1 MSTTKKGKAL
11 RPSFLHDFT
20 SVISSRIKYV
30 SKFIFSTPYR
40 YYKPVCSTELFRGLT
55 VPCTLPYGQ
64 NRCGNNIRLFVGP
77 GTLVQQHIVDA
88 VSSGLWG
95 TTCVNRA
102 RITYSWKYRVYRLV
116 PPRSGKKINSVF
128 YFFHGIANIEPNHT
142 LHLDQAHH
150 NN

>member
-40 YYKPVCSTELFRGLT
+40 YCKPVCSTELFRGLT

-64 NRCGNNIRLFVGP
+64 NRCGNNIRLFVGHCGRSIFRFMGHHLCKP
-77 GTLVQQHIVDA
+77 YTDNVLLEIQGVQAGTA
-88 VSSGLWG
+88 KK
-95 TTCVNRA
+95 
-102 RITYSWKYRVYRLV
+102 WK
-116 PPRSGKKINSVF
+116 KN
-128 YFFHGIANIEPNHT
+128 
-142 LHLDQAHH
+142 
-150 NN
+150 